1 MFASHSEVNHCYEE
15 AESLHS
21 SFLGQKQAQDAFLI
35 SLRSVSLLK
44 KFLIEYRKYPRWLC
58 LLFLALWFVL
68 KTFVIPLQPIRRK
81 TNMALC
87 ESFILCFLS
96 SWMRCI
102 DHYLKAYLITFSLTS
117 KLIRNI
123 LHRFVFSTLVFVNV
137 MKSRLLYLFYDAI
150 ANASILSRM
159 ALANAKTYRL
169 LADSRQ
175 LTEHFD
181 FKGARTMPREV
192 EKDCWEA
199 PETHHLSKPNAD
211 CNSASCSRPEWLCW
225 FRYE

>member
-81 TNMALC
+81 TNMALY

-123 LHRFVFSTLVFVNV
+123 LHRFVFSTLLSVCKCDEISSLVFV
-137 MKSRLLYLFYDAI
+137 L
-150 ANASILSRM
+150 
-159 ALANAKTYRL
+159 
-169 LADSRQ
+169 
-175 LTEHFD
+175 
-181 FKGARTMPREV
+181 
-192 EKDCWEA
+192 W
-199 PETHHLSKPNAD
+199 
-211 CNSASCSRPEWLCW
+211 CNS
-225 FRYE
+225 